1 MLLRKD
7 LSGVVISP
15 EYPSIV
21 LSAYADDV
29 SVRVKDDKDTAALI
43 KCLDSFRLASSLK
56 CNWEKS
62 KALWVPSVKNN
73 LSGMAPA
80 PPVHL
85 PAKLKW
91 VDDGIQYLG
100 VFLGSTQYVKKKNWD
115 GVVERVKRRLSRWR
129 RALPHLSYKG
139 RVLVINNL
147 VASSLW
153 HRFVC
158 LQPPEDLLKEVQR
171 QLSDFFWGGH
181 HWLRPNVVCQPLA
194 EGGQGMVDIKSRI
207 MAFRLCSVQ
216 RLMSDEQLPS
226 HLLAAQILR
235 QAGGLGYGVNAS

>member
-29 SVRVKDDKDTAALI
+29 SVLVKDDKDTAALI

-62 KALWVPSVKNN
+62 KALWVPFVKNN

-91 VDDGIQYLG
+91 VDDGVQYLG
-100 VFLGSTQYVKKKNWD
+100 VFLGSTQYGK
-115 GVVERVKRRLSRWR
+115 
-129 RALPHLSYKG
+129 
-139 RVLVINNL
+139 I
-147 VASSLW
+147 
-153 HRFVC
+153 
-158 LQPPEDLLKEVQR
+158 
-171 QLSDFFWGGH
+171 
-181 HWLRPNVVCQPLA
+181 
-194 EGGQGMVDIKSRI
+194 
-207 MAFRLCSVQ
+207 
-216 RLMSDEQLPS
+216 
-226 HLLAAQILR
+226 
-235 QAGGLGYGVNAS
+235 